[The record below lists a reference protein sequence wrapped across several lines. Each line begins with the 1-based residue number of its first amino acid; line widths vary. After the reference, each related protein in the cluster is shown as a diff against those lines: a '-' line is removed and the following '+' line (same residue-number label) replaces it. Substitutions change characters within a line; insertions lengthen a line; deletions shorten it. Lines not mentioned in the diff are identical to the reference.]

1 VDQLCVIAA
10 GHLATGAKV
19 HPVIAEGSNDRPRRA
34 TLQMNSK
41 VSFLP
46 SRRSHD
52 AEALLVRLHEVDD
65 VGKLAKVTFELIE
78 SQFPY
83 QFLILLFRPLEFELP
98 CRFVPLKY
106 KPVVDEYMSENHK
119 NDIWLKRS
127 PVNPHVSVVRHSDY
141 TPQTLLHR
149 SPYYRKVLVPLDSEY
164 GASVVAW
171 RDTTWLTTLT
181 LMRNK
186 EQGDFTDEEMQ
197 ELQALHPHFACVIR
211 RLARYQETRLVDSSM
226 RHVMSSL
233 PTATLILDWNLK
245 VKHYNA
251 FATHL
256 CSKWKSGG
264 KTSFL
269 KTPRRLQVP
278 GDILAELGRMRPGIM
293 AQKWGQGPGG
303 RRSLHR
309 DYHHPSK
316 PSLSASIEF
325 LPSRSLSLS
334 KGTFL
339 LTLKEERRTEEGLN
353 LTDKLN
359 QLTRRERDCAVL
371 AAQGLHNRDI
381 AQKLGK
387 SEITVRNQL
396 SSIYKKLGLSTRH
409 KLIAA
414 FARVDVA

>member
-1 VDQLCVIAA
+1 
-10 GHLATGAKV
+10 
-19 HPVIAEGSNDRPRRA
+19 
-34 TLQMNSK
+34 M
-41 VSFLP
+41 
-46 SRRSHD
+46 
-52 AEALLVRLHEVDD
+52 
-65 VGKLAKVTFELIE
+65 
-78 SQFPY
+78 
-83 QFLILLFRPLEFELP
+83 
-98 CRFVPLKY
+98 
-106 KPVVDEYMSENHK
+106 
-119 NDIWLKRS
+119 
-127 PVNPHVSVVRHSDY
+127 
-141 TPQTLLHR
+141 
-149 SPYYRKVLVPLDSEY
+149 
-164 GASVVAW
+164 
-171 RDTTWLTTLT
+171 DT
-181 LMRNK
+181 
-186 EQGDFTDEEMQ
+186 
-197 ELQALHPHFACVIR
+197 
-211 RLARYQETRLVDSSM
+211 SM

-233 PTATLILDWNLK
+233 PTATLILDWNLN

-256 CSKWKSGG
+256 CSKWKSDA

-269 KTPRRLQVP
+269 KTPRRLVVP
-278 GDILAELGRMRPGIM
+278 GDILAELGRMRPSIM

-309 DYHHPSK
+309 DYQHPSK

-339 LTLKEERRTEEGLN
+339 LTLKEHRTEEGLN
-353 LTDKLN
+353 LSDKLN

-396 SSIYKKLGLSTRH
+396 SSIYKKLGLNTRH

-414 FARVDVA
+414 FARGDTPVD